1 MAKKK
6 LIQDSTG
13 QIFPITTADAVY
25 LSDGS
30 KTLKKYVDDELNNLH
45 SLIGS
50 GDGSVGPFLSSI
62 TTSNGGT
69 TTSKPSHNESF
80 TVLKDLE
87 VNESDIVRKYATI
100 TLPTITK
107 QNIEEKLTGTIT
119 SHTHDY
125 LPLTGGKVTGTIQAT
140 SAMVASTFQGNLSGN
155 AKTASNLV
163 ILERNTAADS
173 PNTVIIG
180 NKNFGIAE
188 YTSSCSDLPTS
199 NYYHITTALGS
210 SSSYITQIANGADC
224 DGLYYRN
231 KKGGTWGSWNKVA
244 LASHTHDYLPLTGGT
259 IAGDVTIDS
268 DLSVSYGTTTV
279 DTLVVNAVGNF
290 NDDISVKSGQSI
302 YVGGNEVLNA
312 SNYTDYVP
320 KSSNSKYTDTYVWT
334 DSDNITKLGTGIH
347 FVDGTFD
354 QYGQTCGISAWNNTD
369 VNKLA
374 FYCWGHWN
382 SADIMASW
390 DLGAEG
396 WEWGTGHIFY
406 GIVEGSDRNTK
417 ENIYYIKNNEMNML
431 SGDENEERENA
442 FTYSDF
448 YNFVKDDLELA
459 TFNFIGQ
466 QQNKLG
472 FIAQDL
478 LYNPDGTDNK
488 IGQYIV
494 PPIAALTAEE
504 IEEKKAEFIAETHRE
519 PTSEELEIIST
530 PKLKYIQSNYIS
542 TLAGALKEAINKIE
556 SLEARIKEL
565 ENNN

>member
-199 NYYHITTALGS
+199 NYYHITTALGT
-210 SSSYITQIANGADC
+210 SSSYITQIANGANYNA
-224 DGLYYRN
+224 LYYRN
-231 KKGGTWGSWNKVA
+231 KNGGTWSSWNKV
-244 LASHTHDYLPLTGGT
+244 LD
-259 IAGDVTIDS
+259 
-268 DLSVSYGTTTV
+268 
-279 DTLVVNAVGNF
+279 N
-290 NDDISVKSGQSI
+290 
-302 YVGGNEVLNA
+302 